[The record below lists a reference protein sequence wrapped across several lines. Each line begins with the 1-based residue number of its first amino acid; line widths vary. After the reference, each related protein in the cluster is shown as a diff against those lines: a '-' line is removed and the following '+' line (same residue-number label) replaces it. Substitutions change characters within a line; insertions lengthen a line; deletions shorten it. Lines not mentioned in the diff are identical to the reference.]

1 MCGGLWHYV
10 QSDDIVGLCVMLVQ
24 MARDIQLH
32 HEVLRVHLKG
42 CGGYEVATEGD
53 SFKCV
58 FHTPEDAVMYCILA
72 QLDLLA
78 APWSPE
84 LESGGHEVLRG
95 KPDWADCQQ
104 PRLAEIR
111 SLILQRQIASVS
123 GISRKHGVRLKMA
136 SAALFSPAEVSGLA
150 FSEEWLASQVPPP
163 LTAACASP
171 CLSRL
176 PSHVM
181 V

>member
-1 MCGGLWHYV
+1 MCRGLWHYV

-111 SLILQRQIASVS
+111 SLILEQQIASVS
-123 GISRKHGVRLKMA
+123 GISKKERTANLKRA
-136 SAALFSPAEVSGLA
+136 STVLFSAKQVSGGA
-150 FSEEWLASQVPPP
+150 FSENWLASQV
-163 LTAACASP
+163 LVAACATVAVT
-171 CLSRL
+171 CDDL
-176 PSHVM
+176 M
-181 V
+181 